1 MGKKLIIPISEM
13 ESYAEM
19 VYVGDHLRPSSTTS
33 VYLIDPNT
41 LACCHFDGCKILLV
55 RFDLNNGSY
64 RFLQCSD
71 TTFNQEKIQTDL
83 LAGDGN
89 GNLVVSNGHKQTC
102 TLYRY
107 ENEQITLVRDLH
119 YAIGNF
125 AHGVKFYTP
134 DIVAVTS
141 RWESGGTYFID
152 CKTGNLVYKLQT
164 PGVSVQ
170 DICFLSANRMA
181 VLYTLGSPTFAA
193 REIMYASV
201 LQIIDFGIGRPN
213 ATLLKEK
220 VFKDAHIDSIVTYEN
235 RLYFTDQYNNKVIV
249 CDPESLDLLDE
260 IGGYDFPHGID
271 VNYDIL
277 AVTNYGS
284 NTVELRTLG
293 A

>member
-33 VYLIDPNT
+33 VYLLAPDT
-41 LACCHFDGCKILLV
+41 LARCHFDGCKILLI
-55 RFDLNNGSY
+55 RFDLDNGSY
-64 RFLQCSD
+64 DFLQCSD
-71 TTFNQEKIQTDL
+71 TTFNGEKVQTDL

-107 ENEQITLVRDLH
+107 ENEQIKHVRDLG
-119 YAIGNF
+119 ATIGNF
-125 AHGVKFYTP
+125 AHGVKYYAP

-152 CKTGNLVYKLQT
+152 CNTGKIVYKLNT
-164 PGVSVQ
+164 PGISVQ
-170 DICFLSANRMA
+170 DVCFLSENRA
-181 VLYTLGSPTFAA
+181 ALLYTLGSPTFAA
-193 REIMYASV
+193 REIYPSV

-213 ATLLKEK
+213 AAILQER
-220 VFKDAHIDSIVTYEN
+220 VFKGAHIDSIVLYQN
-235 RLYFTDQYNNKVIV
+235 RLYVTDQYNNKVIV
-249 CDPESLDLLDE
+249 CDPENLDVLDE
-260 IGGYDFPHGID
+260 IGAYDFPHGID
-271 VNYDIL
+271 VNYGIL

>member
-1 MGKKLIIPISEM
+1 MAEKLIIPISEM
-13 ESYAEM
+13 ESSAEM
-19 VYVGDHLRPSSTTS
+19 VYVGDRARPSSATS
-33 VYLIDPNT
+33 VYLLDPNT
-41 LACCHFDGCKILLV
+41 FVCCHYDGCKILLV
-55 RFDLNNGSY
+55 RFDLNGGSY

-71 TTFNQEKIQTDL
+71 TVSNREKVQTDL

-89 GNLVVSNGHKQTC
+89 GNLVVSNGHQQTC

-107 ENEQITLVRDLH
+107 ENERIRFVKDL
-119 YAIGNF
+119 GPKLGDF
-125 AHGVKFYTP
+125 AHGIKFYTP

-141 RWESGGTYFID
+141 RGDCGGTYFID
-152 CKTGNLVYKLQT
+152 HRTGEIVYKLPA

-170 DICFLSANRMA
+170 DLCFLSENRAA
-181 VLYTLGSPTFAA
+181 VLYTVGSPSYDPG
-193 REIMYASV
+193 EIYPSF
-201 LQIIDFGIGRPN
+201 LQIVDFRIGGNGAQVLR
-213 ATLLKEK
+213 ERY
-220 VFKDAHIDSIVTYEN
+220 FEDAHIDCITSYGN

-249 CDPESLDLLDE
+249 CDPQNLDLLEE

-271 VNYDIL
+271 VRYDIL

>member
-1 MGKKLIIPISEM
+1 MGKKLVIPISEM

-19 VYVGDHLRPSSTTS
+19 VYVGDRPRPSSTTS
-33 VYLIDPNT
+33 VYLLDPNT
-41 LACCHFDGCKILLV
+41 LVCCHFDGCKILLV
-55 RFDLNNGSY
+55 RFDLDRGSC

-71 TTFNQEKIQTDL
+71 TTFNQERVQTDL

-89 GNLVVSNGHKQTC
+89 GNLAVSNGHKQTC

-107 ENEQITLVRDLH
+107 ENEQIKFVRDL
-119 YAIGNF
+119 GPKLGDF
-125 AHGVKFYTP
+125 AHGIKFYTP

-141 RWESGGTYFID
+141 RGDCGGTYFID
-152 CKTGNLVYKLQT
+152 CKTGKIVYKLPA
-164 PGVSVQ
+164 PGISVQ
-170 DICFLSANRMA
+170 DVCFLSGNRA
-181 VLYTLGSPTFAA
+181 AILYAMGSPSYDSG
-193 REIMYASV
+193 EIYSS
-201 LQIIDFGIGRPN
+201 LLKIIDFKFGGGN
-213 ATLLKEK
+213 AQVLKEK
-220 VFKDAHIDSIVTYEN
+220 TFKDAHIDCITSHEN

-249 CDPESLDLLDE
+249 CDAENLDVLDE